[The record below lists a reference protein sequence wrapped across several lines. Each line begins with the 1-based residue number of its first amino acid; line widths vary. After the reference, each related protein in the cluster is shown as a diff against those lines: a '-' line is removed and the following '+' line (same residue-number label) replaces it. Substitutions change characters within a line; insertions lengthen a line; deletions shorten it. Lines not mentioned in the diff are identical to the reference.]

1 VGDAA
6 LSKKLIKNG
15 TVITVDPSLGV
26 LEGADIIVG
35 DDKLLDVGRDLESVD
50 AEVVDAAGM
59 IIIPGLINA
68 HIHTWQTGLRGI
80 AGNWTSVD
88 YQKNIHR
95 GLAMVYTAEAT
106 YLGNLV
112 GALGQISSG
121 TTTIMDWCHVNATPE
136 HSDGAI
142 DGLEES
148 GIRALFAH
156 GTVKPEKKEGEKHFS
171 EIPHPRSEIER
182 LRKGRLSN
190 DEALVTLGMAIL
202 GPENSTKDV
211 MLHDFALAREFGLV
225 SSSHTWN
232 RSNRVVK
239 EGFYPIAEAGLLGP
253 DHNIVHGN
261 YLVDDELKML
271 IDHGVSVTAT
281 PTIEAQSAKAAPLC
295 GRVKRLGDKVSLGSD
310 SEVFVAGDMFH
321 VMRFALQF
329 QHAID
334 CREEANDQMPMEKLA
349 TTPYEALEWA
359 TIAGARALQMEDKIG
374 SITPGK
380 KADLV
385 FLKMDDLCLQPI
397 HDPVN
402 TVVLFADRSSVSAV
416 MIDGRFTKKAGKM
429 TKPADQ
435 IARRQ
440 SELGAAVQKVF
451 EFAGYDPLAG

>member
-1 VGDAA
+1 MGDAA

-190 DEALVTLGMAIL
+190 DEVLVTLGMAIL

-211 MLHDFALAREFGLV
+211 MLHDFALAREFGWAFREHEV
-225 SSSHTWN
+225 
-232 RSNRVVK
+232 
-239 EGFYPIAEAGLLGP
+239 
-253 DHNIVHGN
+253 
-261 YLVDDELKML
+261 
-271 IDHGVSVTAT
+271 
-281 PTIEAQSAKAAPLC
+281 
-295 GRVKRLGDKVSLGSD
+295 GST
-310 SEVFVAGDMFH
+310 S
-321 VMRFALQF
+321 
-329 QHAID
+329 
-334 CREEANDQMPMEKLA
+334 
-349 TTPYEALEWA
+349 W
-359 TIAGARALQMEDKIG
+359 
-374 SITPGK
+374 
-380 KADLV
+380 
-385 FLKMDDLCLQPI
+385 
-397 HDPVN
+397 
-402 TVVLFADRSSVSAV
+402 
-416 MIDGRFTKKAGKM
+416 
-429 TKPADQ
+429 
-435 IARRQ
+435 
-440 SELGAAVQKVF
+440 
-451 EFAGYDPLAG
+451 